1 MISIG
6 SNSLSIKATIL
17 SRSSIEGSGTIK
29 LCNIFDEKPRNP
41 IPGPVTDD
49 IGTVGEI
56 LLRHA
61 GFVKKMGAGLYI
73 VTEDEGATVGIRKG

>member
-1 MISIG
+1 MHGHNVEQRFSQIRRAAFRG
-6 SNSLSIKATIL
+6 PVAAGALADAGK
-17 SRSSIEGSGTIK
+17 
-29 LCNIFDEKPRNP
+29 
-41 IPGPVTDD
+41 GPVTDD

-73 VTEDEGATVGIRKG
+73 VTEDEGATAGIREG